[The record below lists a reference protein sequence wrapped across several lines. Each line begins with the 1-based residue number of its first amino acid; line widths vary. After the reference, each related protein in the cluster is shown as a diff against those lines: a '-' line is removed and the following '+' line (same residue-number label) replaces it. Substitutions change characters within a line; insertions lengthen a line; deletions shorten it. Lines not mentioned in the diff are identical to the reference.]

1 MKETRQIQKR
11 RAHSFTESGE
21 SASSSGGETS
31 PPGGGGAGGGGRG
44 PAPKRARTT
53 FTSSQLVEL
62 EKEFHFS
69 RYLCRPRRQEM
80 ASSLKL
86 SGRQIKIWFQNRRM
100 KYKKDQRGRG
110 RARAEADSPQGPSRS
125 SSPGPGPGPGPSAGY
140 AAPLFPPA
148 FESSRGAYGLAAY
161 ASADRQGAGLL
172 SSVAQAYDW
181 PDPGA
186 GGHGHVSAEPA
197 AGLGVPDPPFAVL
210 DYGCAVPGHVRRALG
225 PRDTQVSSFCDFG
238 AH

>member
-1 MKETRQIQKR
+1 
-11 RAHSFTESGE
+11 GE

-31 PPGGGGAGGGGRG
+31 PPGGAGGGGRG

-110 RARAEADSPQGPSRS
+110 RARVAADSPQGPSRS
-125 SSPGPGPGPGPSAGY
+125 SSPGPGPGPSAAY
-140 AAPLFPPA
+140 ATPLFPPA
-148 FESSRGAYGLAAY
+148 FESSRGAYGLAVY
-161 ASADRQGAGLL
+161 ASADRQGVWRRRTIG
-172 SSVAQAYDW
+172 
-181 PDPGA
+181 PTPG
-186 GGHGHVSAEPA
+186 
-197 AGLGVPDPPFAVL
+197 
-210 DYGCAVPGHVRRALG
+210 
-225 PRDTQVSSFCDFG
+225 QVVT
-238 AH
+238 AT